1 MGYNDAANQ
10 NRAANAPFGV
20 MQKMNQLQREA
31 SENMLKAYTQG
42 DINAANKI
50 KEQYGQEMVR
60 LKYWN
65 IPALQKQNL
74 KAGDKFT
81 VNGKVYSFQ
90 GFSKNDVI
98 VEVN

>member
-1 MGYNDAANQ
+1 MYDDIRK
-10 NRAANAPFGV
+10 NRFNNAPLSV
-20 MQKMNQLQREA
+20 MQKVTTLQRQA
-31 SENMLKAYTQG
+31 SENMLKAYMSG
-42 DINAANKI
+42 DINTANKI
-50 KEQYGQEMVR
+50 KEQYGNDIVR

-81 VNGKVYSFQ
+81 VNGKVYSYQ

-98 VEVN
+98 VEVH

>member
-1 MGYNDAANQ
+1 MYDDIRK
-10 NRAANAPFGV
+10 NRFNNAPLSV
-20 MQKMNQLQREA
+20 MQKVTTLQRQA
-31 SENMLKAYTQG
+31 SENMLKAYMSG

-50 KEQYGQEMVR
+50 KEQYGNDIVR

-81 VNGKVYSFQ
+81 VNGKVYSYQ

-98 VEVN
+98 VEVH